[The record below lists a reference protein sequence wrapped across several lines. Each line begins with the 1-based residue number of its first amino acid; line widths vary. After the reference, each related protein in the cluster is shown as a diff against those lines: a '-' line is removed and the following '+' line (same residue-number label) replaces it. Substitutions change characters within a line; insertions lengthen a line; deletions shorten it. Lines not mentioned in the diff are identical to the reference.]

1 MEGRSATRRKDMGN
15 TMKNEL
21 IRRLAVALL
30 ALALILCPAALAQS
44 YTAGAMRL
52 LHCEGTVEILDAA
65 GSPRFIMENAR
76 FDSGETL
83 VTGEDGV
90 AAVGLDADRIVSL
103 DSNSR
108 VIFEKQGGAMKLTL
122 AEGALL
128 LDVQKK
134 LDPNETLDIQ
144 TSTMTVGIRGTIV
157 YLKEEA
163 GAADDGVRSTLGVV
177 EGTAELTYLNPNGVR
192 QTVPVS
198 AGEVAT
204 LTGVSAAEPVTDV
217 LVKPLTPQDVPGFVT
232 NLPDALSDMRRRVEE
247 VINPLAEEGGSPD
260 YPASGSWTWD
270 DPVTLVA
277 QSASKLYDGQPLTRP
292 SDVLVY
298 GLPAQCTIRV
308 TASGSQTDAGESTNR
323 VDKYQIYNAAGMD
336 VTSHFT
342 NVQEVNGRLVVDP
355 APLTVWTGSA
365 EKVYDGTPLTN
376 PEAGVTARPGYEKN
390 TTPWRNLSYVQTTA
404 IDAQVLLGMCG
415 VTWVHGTNP
424 LTGDTNEIALRAGE
438 KLTVVLNDEGDAQS
452 IEFKIEKL
460 SVEEIPEEALR
471 LYARNPE
478 VLKQACLDA
487 GWDPEALAERI
498 AQLAEQD
505 DALVSRHGLDVS
517 DEEAGRL
524 MVDCT
529 DVRITV
535 DTKITNYDDRPL
547 GSDEAHFTPVHVP
560 EDIVVTATGRR
571 TEVGQSPNFYEIT
584 WGDSDPRCY
593 RLSEELGTLTVTPS
607 EEDPEVDD
615 AVTLTADSAS
625 KVYDGAPLTADGFT
639 ATGLPE
645 GYTATAVT
653 EGSQTDAG
661 TGENS
666 IASYNILDAGGEDVT
681 EQFTNVV
688 TESGTL
694 EVTPAGV
701 TIATGSETKPYDG
714 RPLTCDEAAITG
726 LVAGE
731 TATITATGSITDVGT
746 ATNTYAIDWG
756 ETDKSNYT
764 VTESLGTLEVTTN
777 DVEITLTSA
786 SGSKVYDGM
795 PLNNNSF
802 TATGLP
808 DGVTATAFASD
819 VQIDVGSGP
828 NLFHDWAIVDGD
840 GNEVTDFFTNIHI
853 VEGTVTVTPAEV
865 TVTTGSESKVFDGKP
880 LTGGGATITGLV
892 KGESATVTATGTI
905 TDVGSAENTYAIDW
919 GETRKENYTISESL
933 GTLEVTPLAV
943 SFDLGG
949 YTAEYCGDA
958 LLPDGPSSGDATG
971 TDMQVLTDDTERD
984 IGVAATFSLPGG
996 EVVLTVYGFED
1007 AGSHTLSAQPEF
1019 TSGKAENYTFSYTNT
1034 AMTIVPMEVTIRLHD
1049 GSDLAYNGDTQLG
1062 HFSASGA
1069 GFDIGYE
1076 LDGERAITW
1085 GSDRIVVNVTGGG
1098 ADAGDYT
1105 LACTFAPDGGVNMG
1119 NYHFNVTGTAMTIV
1133 PAPLTVTTG
1142 TATKPYD
1149 GTPLTAPVTVTGL
1162 TEADESQVT
1171 VTATGTITDAGS
1183 VTNTYDIDWGAAKEG
1198 NYALTEELGT
1208 LRVSKRHFVVTTY
1221 ADTGSSSKQTVPY
1234 KGAWYGITYSW
1245 RQEDD
1250 DGNYIPGG
1258 YSYSSSAT
1266 VNEFKG
1272 TYTWSWGDVFV
1283 ITVTGGGYNIGTYP
1297 SNGSVS
1303 FTAGDPSNYAFEFTN
1318 KTLTIEPAPLTVT
1331 TGSATKP
1338 YDGTPLTNG
1347 EATLT
1352 GLVNGETVT
1361 VEATGSQTE
1370 VGESSNTYKIT
1381 WPSDQIAANYT
1392 IVEELG
1398 TLKVTQLVVTVTS
1411 PSVEKVYD
1419 GKPLTPSS
1427 LVVDGLPEGYYY
1439 RIAGGT
1445 LLGSQTDVGESDI
1458 TIDLNGIGITRED
1471 SIPVDKGNFNIVTCL
1486 GTLKVTPAT
1495 LTVTTATDSKPYD
1508 GTPLTNGGATLTGLV
1523 NGETAT
1529 VEANGS
1535 QTDVGDSKNT
1545 YKITWG
1551 TAKADNYTISED
1563 LGTLTVVA
1571 STADLSLSL
1580 PPAKTFGKPKATD
1593 EPTPAPTAA
1602 PTEAPEPEPTEAP
1615 ESEPTEAPTEAPEPE
1630 PTPAPT
1636 EAPEPEPTEAP
1647 TEAPEPEPTEA
1658 PTEAPEPEPTE
1669 APSEAPTSDTPKA
1682 PEGDPT
1688 AEAEPAA
1695 IDAPTDKPADA
1706 PKAEP
1711 AEEVQEEPAREAEDK
1726 SSKEAEEKPSKEAE
1740 DQPVKAAEDKP
1751 VKEVAEKPA
1760 ETPVDDPGEIPSDDA
1775 D

>member
-1 MEGRSATRRKDMGN
+1 
-15 TMKNEL
+15 MKNNPIRHL
-21 IRRLAVALL
+21 IVALL
-30 ALALILCPAALAQS
+30 ALALVLCPAALAES

-52 LHCEGTVEILDAA
+52 LHYEGAVEILDAA
-65 GSPRFIMENAR
+65 GAPRFIMENAR

-103 DSNSR
+103 DTNSR
-108 VIFEKQGGAMKLTL
+108 VIFEKQSNAMKLTL

-134 LDPNETLDIQ
+134 LDPNERLDIQ

-157 YLKEEA
+157 YLTERP
-163 GAADDGVRSTLGVV
+163 GDTGDGVRNTLGVL

-232 NLPDALSDMRRRVEE
+232 NLPDVLPDTSRRVEE
-247 VINPLAEEGGSPD
+247 GLESLSGVETAYD
-260 YPASGSWTWD
+260 FPADGVWTWD
-270 DPVTLVA
+270 APVTLVA

-298 GLPAQCTIRV
+298 GLPAQLTIHV
-308 TASGSQTDAGESTNR
+308 TARGEITYPGLNTNS
-323 VDKYQIYNAAGMD
+323 VGDYAIYNAAGMD

-342 NVQEVNGRLVVDP
+342 NIQKVDGCLVVAP

-376 PEAGVTARPGYEKN
+376 PEAGISARTGYEKN

-404 IDAQVLLGMCG
+404 TNAQVLLGMCG

-424 LTGDTNEIALRAGE
+424 LTEETKEIALQAGE
-438 KLTVVLNDEGDAQS
+438 RLTVVLNDEGEGQS

-471 LYARNPE
+471 VYARNPE

-487 GWDPEALAERI
+487 GWDAEALNERI

-535 DTKITNYDDRPL
+535 DTKITNYNDRAL
-547 GSDEAHFTPVHVP
+547 GSEEAHYTPVHIP
-560 EDIVVTATGRR
+560 EDIVVTATGRQ
-571 TEVGQSPNFYEIT
+571 TEVGESLNTYEVD
-584 WGDSDPRCY
+584 WGDSDPSWY
-593 RLSEELGTLTVTPS
+593 ILSEELGTLTVTAP
-607 EEDPEVDD
+607 EEDPEVED

-625 KVYDGAPLTADGFT
+625 KVYDGTPLTADGFT

-666 IASYNILDAGGEDVT
+666 IASYNILDADGEDVT

-701 TIATGSETKPYDG
+701 TVSTGSETKPYDG
-714 RPLTCDEAAITG
+714 RPLTCDEATITG
-726 LVAGE
+726 LVGGE
-731 TATITATGSITDVGT
+731 TATVTATGTITDVGS
-746 ATNTYAIDWG
+746 AENGYAIDWG
-756 ETDKSNYT
+756 ETDPANYA
-764 VTESLGTLEVTTN
+764 VSEELGTLEVTAN
-777 DVEITLTSA
+777 DGEVTFGFSADAVSKAYDGTPLSIDIAMEPASNAADDPGADAAQPDITITAQGLPKGLGFTARASA
-786 SGSKVYDGM
+786 SQ
-795 PLNNNSF
+795 LN
-802 TATGLP
+802 
-808 DGVTATAFASD
+808 
-819 VQIDVGSGP
+819 VGSCT
-828 NLFHDWAIVDGD
+828 FAITDLAILDGD
-840 GNEVTDFFTNIHI
+840 GNEVTDFFTNVNTLNGTLT
-853 VEGTVTVTPAEV
+853 VEPAEV

-905 TDVGSAENTYAIDW
+905 TDVGSAVNTYAIDW

-949 YTAEYCGDA
+949 YTAEYCGDV
-958 LLPDGPSSGDATG
+958 LLPDGPSSENATE
-971 TDMQVLTDDTERD
+971 TDTRVLTDDTERD

-1034 AMTIVPMEVTIRLHD
+1034 AMTIVPMEVTVRLHD
-1049 GSDLAYNGDTQLG
+1049 GADLAYNGDTQLG
-1062 HFSASGA
+1062 HFSASWS

-1105 LACTFAPDGGVNMG
+1105 LACTFAPDGDANMD
-1119 NYHFNVTGTAMTIV
+1119 NYHFTVTGTAMTIV
-1133 PAPLTVTTG
+1133 PAPATVTTG
-1142 TATKPYD
+1142 SAERNYNFQAPLTNAEAAITGLKGDDTATVTATGTITNVGTAQNTYTIDWGDTDPNNYTLTEALGTLTVNKLPITFSLGGGTFVYDGQEHGANLTVTCDITPLHVQPYGVDTGPWRTWRLLRYSDEFFIAIKGGGTDVGSYTLEYTLSGNSFDLNNLDITVTDTVVEIEKLQLKFAVGETTEYGYYQTPGNFVQPVLTYQNGNHKGETVTPGSGSSSENTSYSDYTLCTGEKVTLTVSGFDRSKGVGTYPVTASCSFTGSSSNYDVSYTDLVYIIKAAPLTIKTESASKVYD
-1149 GTPLTAPVTVTGL
+1149 GTPLTAPATITGL

-1171 VTATGTITDAGS
+1171 VTATGTITDAGTA
-1183 VTNTYDIDWGAAKEG
+1183 TNTYDIDWGTAKAS
-1198 NYALTEELGT
+1198 NYALTEYLGT
-1208 LRVSKRHFVVTTY
+1208 LV
-1221 ADTGSSSKQTVPY
+1221 
-1234 KGAWYGITYSW
+1234 
-1245 RQEDD
+1245 
-1250 DGNYIPGG
+1250 
-1258 YSYSSSAT
+1258 
-1266 VNEFKG
+1266 
-1272 TYTWSWGDVFV
+1272 
-1283 ITVTGGGYNIGTYP
+1283 
-1297 SNGSVS
+1297 
-1303 FTAGDPSNYAFEFTN
+1303 
-1318 KTLTIEPAPLTVT
+1318 
-1331 TGSATKP
+1331 
-1338 YDGTPLTNG
+1338 
-1347 EATLT
+1347 
-1352 GLVNGETVT
+1352 
-1361 VEATGSQTE
+1361 
-1370 VGESSNTYKIT
+1370 
-1381 WPSDQIAANYT
+1381 
-1392 IVEELG
+1392 
-1398 TLKVTQLVVTVTS
+1398 
-1411 PSVEKVYD
+1411 
-1419 GKPLTPSS
+1419 
-1427 LVVDGLPEGYYY
+1427 
-1439 RIAGGT
+1439 
-1445 LLGSQTDVGESDI
+1445 
-1458 TIDLNGIGITRED
+1458 
-1471 SIPVDKGNFNIVTCL
+1471 
-1486 GTLKVTPAT
+1486 
-1495 LTVTTATDSKPYD
+1495 
-1508 GTPLTNGGATLTGLV
+1508 
-1523 NGETAT
+1523 
-1529 VEANGS
+1529 
-1535 QTDVGDSKNT
+1535 
-1545 YKITWG
+1545 
-1551 TAKADNYTISED
+1551 
-1563 LGTLTVVA
+1563 VVA
-1571 STADLSLSL
+1571 STTDLSLSL
-1580 PPAKTFGKPKATD
+1580 PPAKTFGKPEATD

-1615 ESEPTEAPTEAPEPE
+1615 TETPEPE

-1636 EAPEPEPTEAP
+1636 EAPEPTEV
-1647 TEAPEPEPTEA
+1647 

-1682 PEGDPT
+1682 SEGDPT

-1695 IDAPTDKPADA
+1695 IDAPANKPTDA

-1740 DQPVKAAEDKP
+1740 DQPVKEAEDKP
-1751 VKEVAEKPA
+1751 VKEVAEEPA
-1760 ETPVDDPGEIPSDDA
+1760 ETPADDPGETPSDDA